1 MDAFAGAIAQRC
13 GDDEEAS
20 QTDMCSCDSQYDCG
34 KEEDD
39 AMGEEAGATLQAG
52 VDQAEGA
59 RHEGGE
65 GGRVGQEEAGHA

>member
-1 MDAFAGAIAQRC
+1 
-13 GDDEEAS
+13 
-20 QTDMCSCDSQYDCG
+20 MCSRDSQYDCG

-39 AMGEEAGATLQAG
+39 AMGEEARATSQAG

-59 RHEGGE
+59 RYEGGE